1 MILSIWEERELFNS
15 TLEIRIVFLEKMV
28 FDLNIN
34 KQEGFYSREKRE
46 GLHSLRD

>member
-1 MILSIWEERELFNS
+1 M
-15 TLEIRIVFLEKMV
+15 FLEKMV

-34 KQEGFYSREKRE
+34 EQEGFYNREKKE